1 MRILLADQGLRIRKA
16 MGLLLA
22 RMPEH
27 ELIAEVTSAAEVL
40 PSVNRIHPD
49 LILLD
54 LDLPGLDLDALVTQ
68 LRRQAGK
75 VIIVGMSG
83 KPEQR
88 RDKNLAGLDDFI
100 SKNEPADKVLTI
112 LHKWSTSQQT
122 TLTHDQL

>member
-1 MRILLADQGLRIRKA
+1 MRILLADQELRIRKA

-27 ELIAEVTSAAEVL
+27 ELIAEVTSAADVL

-54 LDLPGLDLDALVTQ
+54 LDLPGLNLQAMVTQ
-68 LRRQAGK
+68 LRRQTGK

-83 KPEQR
+83 KPEHI
-88 RDKNLAGLDDFI
+88 RDKDLAGLDDFI

-112 LHKWSTSQQT
+112 LQKWSTSQQT
-122 TLTHDQL
+122 TQTHDQL